1 MPKPWREMSMK
12 RLSYVLVLALVL
24 SAQPV
29 QADPITYEFYGVL
42 AAAEWLPPG
51 HWAEGPVTGSFTLD
65 ADAAQVLVDFWF
77 WIHPMG
83 DGIFGPPSCDVCA
96 GSYAEF
102 RPDGLFLRARNFYS
116 SGSTPLGGK
125 DMHLWFSPPDP
136 ASGSMML
143 RQETP
148 PWALPSYIDNL
159 SGPGGGVFDRGR
171 ATPPVPEPASL
182 LLFGTGL
189 VGLRVW
195 RKRR

>member
-1 MPKPWREMSMK
+1 M
-12 RLSYVLVLALVL
+12 
-24 SAQPV
+24 
-29 QADPITYEFYGVL
+29 
-42 AAAEWLPPG
+42 
-51 HWAEGPVTGSFTLD
+51 TGSFTLD

-143 RQETP
+143 WPDPLRFESYVDTLVGVTVP
-148 PWALPSYIDNL
+148 FADGWAH
-159 SGPGGGVFDRGR
+159 
-171 ATPPVPEPASL
+171 PVPEPASL
-182 LLFGTGL
+182 LLLGTGL
-189 VGLRVW
+189 VGLRAY
-195 RKRR
+195 RKRRS